1 MSRVSL
7 AEEEGELI
15 VNCRTRISHE
25 SVTYPSLTVLTT
37 SVHVDGRLLGRIFR
51 VKLAGESG
59 EDGFQ

>member
-15 VNCRTRISHE
+15 INCRTQISHE

-37 SVHVDGRLLGRIFR
+37 SMHIDGRFFGRIFG